1 MEKMVW
7 QQDWEMGDVRL
18 DSQHK
23 AMVRAINHLAVR
35 LEEGRSREGVNRS
48 ISFLMVYVELHFRE
62 EEEAMERSGYPSR
75 VAHVEQHRECARR
88 IEALLESWRNG
99 APGTLSDLVSFFNF
113 WLADHLGDADRRFS
127 EFLRSAA

>member
-1 MEKMVW
+1 MESMVW
-7 QQDWEMGDVRL
+7 QKGWEMGDAKL

-23 AMVRAINHLAVR
+23 AMIRAINHLAVR

-48 ISFLMVYVELHFRE
+48 ITFLMVYVELHFRE
-62 EEEAMERSGYPSR
+62 EEEAMERSGYPFKQ
-75 VAHVEQHRECARR
+75 AHVEQHRECTRR
-88 IEALLESWRNG
+88 IEALLEKWRNG
-99 APGTLSDLVSFFNF
+99 APEILRDLVAFFNF